1 MRRSHHAGCPEGE
14 RLWYPVVSPGQR
26 NEVVTLTKTES
37 LNGQLSRIVSEL
49 VRRGVPLEQARREFE
64 RQYIV
69 ASLLSSDGNLTR
81 SAKGLGVHRNT
92 LRNKVETLGIEAREY
107 TTAGSRRRRA
117 RRS

>member
-1 MRRSHHAGCPEGE
+1 MS
-14 RLWYPVVSPGQR
+14 
-26 NEVVTLTKTES
+26 KTES

-49 VRRGVPLEQARREFE
+49 VRHGVPLDQARREFE

-69 ASLLSSDGNLTR
+69 ASLRESEGNLTR

-107 TTAGSRRRRA
+107 SSAAGRRRA
-117 RRS
+117 RRR